1 MEKEKYNN
9 VCFHQQI
16 GKLPSKKTHHSTPK
30 KIMLIEIK
38 LLLHH
43 IQAFGKNMMTKA

>member
-1 MEKEKYNN
+1 MC
-9 VCFHQQI
+9 V
-16 GKLPSKKTHHSTPK
+16 STKKINWKVAPQKNSSFNCK

-43 IQAFGKNMMTKA
+43 IQAFGENMLTKA